1 METQQDFK
9 ELLGCLNARGV
20 DYMIV
25 GGYAVAFHG
34 APRFT
39 GDLDVW
45 VKPDAGNA
53 SRVLAALAD
62 FGLGSLNLQEAD
74 FISSERVVQLG
85 VPPVRVDIITSI
97 SGVAWERAA
106 ERRVRGTYGGIEAP
120 YISRDDLL
128 ANKKACG
135 RHKDL
140 ADVEALGEKPD

>member
-9 ELLGCLNARGV
+9 ELLACLNARGV
-20 DYMIV
+20 DYMVV
-25 GGYAVAFHG
+25 GGYALAFHG

-45 VKPDAGNA
+45 VKPEGDNA
-53 SRVLAALAD
+53 RRVLAALTD
-62 FGLGSLNLQEAD
+62 FGFGSLDLKEAD
-74 FISSERVVQLG
+74 FTLPDRVLQLG

-97 SGVAWERAA
+97 SGVTWDEAA
-106 ERRVRGTYGGIEAP
+106 PRRVPGQYGEAKVF
-120 YISRDDLL
+120 YISRADLI

-140 ADVEALGEKPD
+140 ADVEALGEGPD